1 MAELRP
7 IPEDVAKVMNE
18 EACVDEQLGSSFRSL
33 LGGIAWTA
41 QTRPDVAAYVAS
53 LQRKLQ
59 DPCARDIL
67 NLNRVLRYLKAK
79 PLSMRI
85 RRLESPWSLVV
96 VSDSAYKSDGVDCLT
111 MRSGL
116 VLLMNKSGIQVGTN
130 HCQPVDFVAKKQTR
144 VCRSTF
150 SLLDL
155 LGHALNINLT
165 LTEVLNGRQKLE
177 ALEEI
182 HEQGTNVQD
191 SVASAEVKTPG
202 LVGFDPRAPAAG
214 DAGEAGGKSC
224 LVGHQGH
231 GGGWPEQRH
240 NRSRCSSQSRARRL
254 AGKTPAKGGRSQ
266 SEVTIQPESIG
277 TCVTPTGRQT

>member
-1 MAELRP
+1 VDNFTHLGIKHQLLEDGSREISQGHYVAELRP

-18 EACVDEQLGSSFRSL
+18 EARVDEQLGSSFRSL

-85 RRLESPWSLVV
+85 RRLESPWSLVA

-116 VLLMNKSGIQVGTN
+116 VLLMNKSGIQ
-130 HCQPVDFVAKKQTR
+130 KQTR

-165 LTEVLNGRQKLE
+165 LTEVLNGRQELE

-191 SVASAEVKTPG
+191 SVASAEVKTPTDLSALIHVLRLREMLEKQVASLAWLDTRDMVADG
-202 LVGFDPRAPAAG
+202 LNKGTIDR
-214 DAGEAGGKSC
+214 DALRKAVQGIWQ
-224 LVGHQGH
+224 VRHQ
-231 GGGWPEQRH
+231 PKVVVR
-240 NRSRCSSQSRARRL
+240 
-254 AGKTPAKGGRSQ
+254 KAK
-266 SEVTIQPESIG
+266 
-277 TCVTPTGRQT
+277 